1 MRNNLHDCSKNSR
14 IYMGIY
20 TWRVSAEAPCGSAVY
35 ICGYWDCMRAWRE
48 RGILRERGGGGGAG
62 REKQPLVKTAQK
74 HSVDKHSTPIDPDTT
89 SKKL

>member
-1 MRNNLHDCSKNSR
+1 LPEEFKD
-14 IYMGIY
+14 IYGDIY
-20 TWRVSAEAPCGSAVY
+20 VESVSGGP
-35 ICGYWDCMRAWRE
+35 
-48 RGILRERGGGGGAG
+48 LRECGVYMWLLGLHACVAGERDFEGEGGGGGAG